1 MVCAKFMC
9 SALLFFVSDIEMKYL
24 VIILI
29 LISTSLSAEEE
40 CVFDQAAQKAKYFEL
55 QKKYPGSQYI
65 ESEYKLV
72 IPQGASQIS
81 LSRGGCAHFGITI
94 EEKMPLNRRFQTE
107 DAFFKKILAL
117 VTEFGQELVTPE
129 ELAQI
134 VAQKKWKNLS
144 SEQGMYYFIPL
155 SGLTAFEAYQ
165 RDEGNQTIIGA
176 SFYI

>member
-1 MVCAKFMC
+1 MY
-9 SALLFFVSDIEMKYL
+9 SAFVFLVSHTKMKYL
-24 VIILI
+24 VIILV
-29 LISTSLSAEEE
+29 LISTPLSAEEE
-40 CVFDQAAQKAKYFEL
+40 CVFDQAAQKAKYIEL

-72 IPQGASQIS
+72 IPRGTSQIS
-81 LSRGGCAHFGITI
+81 LSRGGCVHFGITI
-94 EEKMPLNRRFQTE
+94 EETMPLTHRFQTE
-107 DAFFKKILAL
+107 DAFFEKILAL

-134 VAQKKWKNLS
+134 ITQKKWKNLS
-144 SEQGMYYFIPL
+144 GDHGMYYFIPL

-165 RDEGNQTIIGA
+165 RDEGNQTTIGA